1 MGDKYNTRH
10 NMKVPYVSRDKT
22 IVLEF
27 TESRAVGLQQPN
39 DRLEGQLSYVMDN
52 KPAVTEAFTAE
63 WKEQNRVY
71 RVRSKSV
78 DAHVGPRDLIEVNIG
93 PNATKAI
100 LYNRPGQPHVHRP
113 PMPLSAK
120 PGPNTHPHILL
131 PPPAELPP
139 PTVLPPPVEKH
150 PLMNVKV
157 GSLLE
162 LRTKFWSEKE
172 KQIKITKRKIRI
184 NEKIRKNEV
193 VRIKFSEQV
202 QNSKLL
208 YGKIMFDEKTLVSSL
223 SFAIHNPP
231 FPLWHTIAEIH
242 HVEHNKIAG
251 HYRKTYYDSKNNERP
266 EKREGNLVEI
276 VVL

>member
-1 MGDKYNTRH
+1 MGDRFNTRH

-27 TESRAVGLQQPN
+27 TESRAVGLKQPN
-39 DRLEGQLSYVMDN
+39 DRLKGKVSFKIDN
-52 KPAVTEAFTAE
+52 NPVVTEAFTAE

-71 RVRSKSV
+71 RLRSKSL

-113 PMPLSAK
+113 PMPPSAK
-120 PGPNTHPHILL
+120 PGPHTHPHTLL
-131 PPPAELPP
+131 S
-139 PTVLPPPVEKH
+139 PPVKPH

-184 NEKIRKNEV
+184 NEKNRKNEV

-208 YGKIMFDEKTLVSSL
+208 HGKIMFDEKTLITSL
-223 SFAIHNPP
+223 SFSIDNPP
-231 FPLWHTIAEIH
+231 FPLWHTISSLR

-251 HYRKTYYDSKNNERP
+251 HYRKTYYDPKNNERP